1 MAYRSNDE
9 PEQPWESPSQ
19 QNPRVKTIIAN
30 NGSTP
35 PPEAIK
41 KLSKIAELMIPVM
54 ARYDLR
60 IELLAEV
67 APQDEP
73 QYWGYNSGKQIY
85 LRLENVPW
93 DLVVDNMMHELV
105 HNWHLLHDHS
115 FYRKLGMLRDCFAGS
130 QVEPCA
136 GGSPLTE

>member
-1 MAYRSNDE
+1 M
-9 PEQPWESPSQ
+9 
-19 QNPRVKTIIAN
+19 AN

-35 PPEAIK
+35 PPETIK

-67 APQDEP
+67 ASQDEA
-73 QYWGYNSGKQIY
+73 QYWGYNTGKQFY
-85 LRLENVPW
+85 LRLQNVSW

-105 HNWHLLHDHS
+105 HNWQPSHDRS
-115 FYRKLGMLRDCFAGS
+115 FYEKLGMLRDCFAGS

-136 GGSPLTE
+136 GGSTPAE